1 MFQLEVASMVE
12 EDLTSLKEHGAYA
25 DCRDACGDN
34 CCDTYEAER
43 EARRSSEQKTRKCL
57 LCREPFPSAWAGER
71 VCRKCKS
78 TSTWRSSGME

>member
-1 MFQLEVASMVE
+1 MSI
-12 EDLTSLKEHGAYA
+12 LKEHTGAFT
-25 DCRDACGDN
+25 DCYDTCSEGCVDAC
-34 CCDTYEAER
+34 EHER
-43 EARRSSEQKTRKCL
+43 ETRRAMQQKTRKCL